1 MKRCKLRNSRPKALF
16 GSEAAAILA
25 AAGINVAGTMA
36 GAALQNKA
44 TIDAA
49 KQQAEATRA
58 QAKEQVK
65 ALQQQNENNKQLQ
78 ERSIEITKEQNEE
91 NRDLQREIQMNLQL
105 LTGQQNQAARNEAA
119 KIVVRNGG
127 SLRSRGY
134 QHSPLRGSNM
144 PFRVT
149 DGGGVLPLG
158 QTPEGY
164 DLYMIVGNDHEHY
177 HKSQGGKNKTGV
189 GFKFANGGVVEG
201 EGNQHARKGELLLV
215 TPTDAKFIS
224 KHSIDGFNPADA
236 VFAGVHP
243 VEAFNIQEQIK
254 AERGIMD
261 NGKKPRRKLRTI
273 GGLAASSYGI
283 PDVAITPDF
292 STDITTP
299 AATGVAYITQQNAET
314 DPNNMNYGSKSRF
327 NVAKYGC
334 GIRRKAKDGINTSYF
349 IGAGL
354 NTLGNIGGALISNLG
369 NNRALKYITA
379 ANADAAR
386 IMANAYSQLQGI
398 DTSLIRREDF
408 AAPHAMAAVQA
419 PIVNTN
425 TQRTLV
431 NRSLL
436 RQQEAINK
444 NSVSA
449 AAAQNRQALAEA
461 NYNDTIS
468 EIENQA
474 NKERQAISQGNM
486 ERITQVA
493 NENANRDAQA
503 NRDYYGHYLG
513 ALEYNAD
520 IANQRILGAADARS
534 SALTNNANAI
544 SNTIQSNAAG
554 WASAV
559 RGSADSWASAAQN
572 IGDNKFRER
581 ALLLTADEGVY
592 DRVQQKLKEE
602 AALRENRKLQ
612 RRNSLKTNK
621 TFGWL
626 FPKSW
631 RLYNS

>member
-44 TIDAA
+44 TVDAA
-49 KQQAEATRA
+49 KQQAEATKA
-58 QAKEQVK
+58 QAREQVK

-105 LTGQQNQAARNEAA
+105 LTGQQNQAARNEAS

-134 QHSPLRGSNM
+134 QHSPLRGGNI

-164 DLYMIVGNDHEHY
+164 DLYEIIGNDHEHY
-177 HKSQGGKNKTGV
+177 HKTKGGKQKSGV
-189 GFKFANGGVVEG
+189 GFKFVTGEEVEG
-201 EGNQHARKGELLLV
+201 EGNQNARKGELLLV

-261 NGKKPRRKLRTI
+261 NGKKPCRKLRTI
-273 GGLAASSYGI
+273 GGLATSYYGI

-292 STDITTP
+292 STDIVTP
-299 AATGVAYITQQNAET
+299 TATGVAYITQQNAET
-314 DPNNMNYGSKSRF
+314 NPNNMNYGSTSKY

-334 GIRRKAKDGINTSYF
+334 STRKKAKDGINTSY
-349 IGAGL
+349 ILGAGL
-354 NTLGNIGGALISNLG
+354 NTLGNIGGALISGIG
-369 NNRALKYITA
+369 NNRALKYITNANTEA
-379 ANADAAR
+379 AK
-386 IMANAYSQLQGI
+386 IMANAYSQLKGI
-398 DTSLIRREDF
+398 DPSLIRREDF
-408 AAPHAMAAVQA
+408 AAPHAMVAVQA

-425 TQRTLV
+425 TQRTLA

-444 NSVSA
+444 NGVSA
-449 AAAQNRQALAEA
+449 AAAQNIQALAEA

-474 NKERQAISQGNM
+474 NKERQAIIQGNM
-486 ERITQVA
+486 ERITQGA
-493 NENANRDAQA
+493 NNNANRDIQA
-503 NRDYYGHYLG
+503 NSDYYGHYLN
-513 ALEYNAD
+513 ALESKVDTDNL
-520 IANQRILGAADARS
+520 RILGAADALS
-534 SALTNNANAI
+534 SALTNNASAI

-554 WASAV
+554 LASAV

-602 AALRENRKLQ
+602 EAARQERIENRRRKL
-612 RRNSLKTNK
+612 RNMPVFRWMYKTGAN
-621 TFGWL
+621 
-626 FPKSW
+626 
-631 RLYNS
+631 